1 MTYLTDL
8 YNGYVKIMEEFNA
21 KEVADNIINEMIK
34 SGRWEQL
41 RVDLAS
47 TLGVDNHFKATE
59 ARVQEILLT
68 EQLKNQ
74 MRQMGTTEQD
84 VAEMVKRAGGL
95 QTYEAALI
103 DALSAKSAIG
113 SKLQKEVYKM
123 VDERVDRSSKKY
135 H

>member
-1 MTYLTDL
+1 MQ
-8 YNGYVKIMEEFNA
+8 EPSA
-21 KEVADNIINEMIK
+21 KELADVIIDEMIK
-34 SGRWEQL
+34 TGRWEQL

-123 VDERVDRSSKKY
+123 VDERVDRSSKK
-135 H
+135 HH